1 MESNLKLRAVLIQ
14 ILLFV
19 TIASNAQSGNYENI
33 KWDME
38 KIAPGL
44 KWVYSHTRIDDSIPQ
59 NINILEIK
67 LTRRNLR
74 ILYTPDKN
82 IPVSK
87 QAAEANVIAAV
98 NGGFFNIKDGGS
110 TTYVRTQGKITD
122 ADTARKW
129 SRNQNM
135 TGSVMITSKGVV
147 SVGKAQS
154 NGWYNKHSEY
164 EDVLVTGPLLI
175 LNNEKVKLDS
185 TSLVVT
191 RHPRTAIGLTGKRKV
206 VVITLDGRTDQAWG
220 MSLFEL
226 SSLMKDLGCTDAVNL
241 DGGGSTTMWIKGKPF
256 NGVVNMPCDNKKFDH
271 EGERLVSDIF
281 VVK

>member
-1 MESNLKLRAVLIQ
+1 MESNLQLRSVLIQ

-19 TIASNAQSGNYENI
+19 TISSYSQSGNYGKI
-33 KWDME
+33 RWDKE

-44 KWVYSHTRIDDSIPQ
+44 KWIYSHTRIDDSIPQ

-67 LTRRNLR
+67 LTKRNLR

-82 IPVSK
+82 IPVCK
-87 QAAEANVIAAV
+87 QASEANVIAAV

-110 TTYVRTQGKITD
+110 TTYVRTRGKITD
-122 ADTARKW
+122 GDTAKKW
-129 SRNQNM
+129 SRNANM
-135 TGSVMITSKGVV
+135 TGSVIITADGVI
-147 SVGKAQS
+147 SIGKAES
-154 NGWYNKHSEY
+154 NGWYNKHAEY

-175 LNNEKVKLDS
+175 QDKKNVKLDP
-185 TSLVVT
+185 TSLVIT
-191 RHPRTAIGLTGKRKV
+191 RHPRTAIGITGKKKV
-206 VVITLDGRTDQAWG
+206 ILITLDGRTPEARG

-226 SSLMKDLGCTDAVNL
+226 ADLMNYLGCIDAVNL

-271 EGERLVSDIF
+271 EGERPVSDIF
-281 VVK
+281 IVR